1 MLRPYGPKIAILAI
15 AAALVGLVWV
25 ANSATTGA
33 DAASQSLPE
42 EVDRLIPVSG
52 GTILR
57 QATVGIDVADG
68 YTASLTIDGVTISE
82 PIEFAEGTGK
92 LVSDGLVINRESGV
106 FTYTPRPDGLV
117 KRFETGRNCVA
128 ANVWKT
134 DADPGGGRNVTWCF
148 SAA

>member
-1 MLRPYGPKIAILAI
+1 MRPYAPKIAILAI
-15 AAALVGLVWV
+15 IVALVALIVV
-25 ANSATTGA
+25 ANSATTGSS
-33 DAASQSLPE
+33 AASQSLPD

-68 YTASLTIDGVTISE
+68 YTASLTIDGVTIAE

-92 LVSDGLVINRESGV
+92 LANDGLVINRETGV
-106 FTYTPRPDGLV
+106 YTYTPRPGGLV
-117 KRFETGRNCVA
+117 ERFETGRNCVA

-134 DADPGGGRNVTWCF
+134 DADPTGGRNVTWCF

>member
-15 AAALVGLVWV
+15 VAALVGLVWV
-25 ANSATTGA
+25 ANTATTGS
-33 DAASQSLPE
+33 DAASQSLPD

-68 YTASLTIDGVTISE
+68 YTANLTIDGVTISD

-92 LVSDGLVINRESGV
+92 LVCDGLVINAETGV
-106 FTYTPRPDGLV
+106 ITYTPRPDGLV
-117 KRFETGRNCVA
+117 ERFETGRNCVA
-128 ANVWKT
+128 ANVWKVNAEPT
-134 DADPGGGRNVTWCF
+134 SGRNVTWCF